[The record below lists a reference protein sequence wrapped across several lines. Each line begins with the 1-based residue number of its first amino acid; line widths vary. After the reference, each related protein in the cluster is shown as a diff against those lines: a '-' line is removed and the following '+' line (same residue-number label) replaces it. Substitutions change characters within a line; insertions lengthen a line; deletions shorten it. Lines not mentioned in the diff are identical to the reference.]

1 MLVALASGNRYGS
14 LVLKE
19 TLSQQTVYGGQEAR
33 LVITV
38 TIYKLALLGGSWV
51 VISGVIS
58 GGVAS
63 IIIRTGGLIRPLIT
77 AHEPPSKDIEQ
88 SETPLHP
95 LSHVA
100 AATKTKTP
108 LTTLTNLL
116 ILMCSREQFK

>member
-1 MLVALASGNRYGS
+1 MLVSLASSNRYGS

-19 TLSQQTVYGGQEAR
+19 TLSQQVVYGGQEGR

-38 TIYKLALLGGSWV
+38 MIYKLALLGGSWV

-58 GGVAS
+58 AGVAS
-63 IIIRTGGLIRPLIT
+63 SIIRTGGLIRPLIT
-77 AHEPPSKDIEQ
+77 THEPPSK
-88 SETPLHP
+88 

-100 AATKTKTP
+100 AATKTP
-108 LTTLTNLL
+108 LTILTILL